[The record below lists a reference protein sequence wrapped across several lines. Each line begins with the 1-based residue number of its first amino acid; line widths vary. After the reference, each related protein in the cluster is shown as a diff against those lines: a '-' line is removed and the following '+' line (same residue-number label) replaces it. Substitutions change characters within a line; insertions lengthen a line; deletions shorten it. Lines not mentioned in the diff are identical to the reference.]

1 MKCSSALELHYYGHA
16 STLVLVFGLAQIIL
30 FLVLIILHKSRR
42 MRNFFHIRVRGFVLE
57 ATGSMLRLC
66 YDRMHHASK

>member
-42 MRNFFHIRVRGFVLE
+42 MRNFFHIRVSVGLNQQRGHGGDDTTCIHDYISL
-57 ATGSMLRLC
+57 
-66 YDRMHHASK
+66 